1 MDTDDLVNDT
11 VLAVYEKFEKISSP
25 SAFKSYLYS
34 TAGNIAANALRRKKF
49 SSDDPYA
56 ELKLI
61 AQDSPE
67 LLTDYI
73 IVSKAISNLPDQ
85 QKEALMLF
93 EVSGF
98 SIAEIC
104 DIQNAGESAV
114 KQRLRRARN
123 SIKELMEDSRITNKQ
138 VVLSIFL

>member
-1 MDTDDLVNDT
+1 
-11 VLAVYEKFEKISSP
+11 
-25 SAFKSYLYS
+25 
-34 TAGNIAANALRRKKF
+34 LRRKKF